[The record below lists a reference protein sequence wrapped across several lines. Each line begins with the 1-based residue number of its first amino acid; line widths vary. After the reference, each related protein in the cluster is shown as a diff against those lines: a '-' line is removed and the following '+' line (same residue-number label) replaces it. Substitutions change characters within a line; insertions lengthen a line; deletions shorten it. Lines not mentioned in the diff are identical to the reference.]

1 MIVPRGIVGVMRA
14 ILVMLFPK
22 DRSEETLSPYKFPPP
37 QRPSR
42 RSRWPYA
49 ERIGPNSYDEA
60 GIVGLGTTDWRLW
73 LGVGHGLGEP
83 QPELPIR
90 TDVAIDEVFKR
101 FRNIVTIDIAAAL
114 DFEGDI
120 S

>member
-1 MIVPRGIVGVMRA
+1 
-14 ILVMLFPK
+14 MLLPK
-22 DRSEETLSPYKFPPP
+22 DRSEETLSPNKFPPP
-37 QRPSR
+37 PRLSR

-60 GIVGLGTTDWRLW
+60 GIVGLDTTGWRLW
-73 LGVGHGLGEP
+73 PGVGHGLRQP
-83 QPELPIR
+83 QRELPIG
-90 TDVAIDEVFKR
+90 TGVAVDKVPKR

-120 S
+120 F